1 MEEDISNKEEK
12 INFIKKNVIERKLNP
27 DIIIDFLRSKNI
39 TNINFCSL
47 SDLNQLID
55 LIYNANNSNVEK
67 NSDPI
72 SKINDKIEKKE
83 KKEKKYKKENDER
96 FGVVISDFINCKK
109 NEVTCLEKYEKIE
122 IKIEVNKKVEKG
134 IFSSGQIIFTF
145 NIKTEPLNFF
155 VNRKYVDFY
164 WLREKLQIIY
174 STNILPEIQDID
186 YRFEESPEEKHE
198 RAKRIFQKFFDFI
211 LKDPLI
217 KTSEILYDFLSIEKD
232 SDFKKKKLEYDKIK
246 APIEIKNFKFID
258 GQVRI
263 NINKKKEEYFEIIND
278 SIESN
283 QIILDEIN
291 RNFVKLKNKMND
303 IINIYL
309 SFIPL
314 FEKLI
319 NINEK
324 YGEHVINVE
333 SYKLIKFIF
342 ELWSKILKQQ
352 NSFFFVDI
360 NEYMNFISRNINY
373 LKHLAQNTKNQENI
387 YYESSEKL
395 LAKKRELFKK
405 KDTKNWNL
413 SGDDI
418 DNLPK
423 FKKNKEIAYKKI
435 EYANT
440 YYVVNMKEKYGFY
453 LNRLITE
460 YERLRY
466 IYANNNKNIIILF
479 AMKQQNIF
487 LEYIQFM
494 REIMGKMD
502 QCYVPEVN
510 DTEKFFEM
518 NNEINNYDDNQS
530 EVSYNK

>member
-47 SDLNQLID
+47 SELNQLID
-55 LIYNANNSNVEK
+55 LIYNANNSNIEK
-67 NSDPI
+67 NSEPM
-72 SKINDKIEKKE
+72 SKINDKIE

-122 IKIEVNKKVEKG
+122 IKIEVSKKVEKG

-198 RAKRIFQKFFDFI
+198 RAKRIFQKFLDFI

-232 SDFKKKKLEYDKIK
+232 SEFKKKKLEYDKIK
-246 APIEIKNFKFID
+246 APVEIKNFKFID
-258 GQVRI
+258 GKVRI

-324 YGEHVINVE
+324 YGEHVINIE
-333 SYKLIKFIF
+333 SYKHIKFIF

-360 NEYMNFISRNINY
+360 NEYMNFISRNINF

-387 YYESSEKL
+387 
-395 LAKKRELFKK
+395 
-405 KDTKNWNL
+405 
-413 SGDDI
+413 
-418 DNLPK
+418 
-423 FKKNKEIAYKKI
+423 
-435 EYANT
+435 
-440 YYVVNMKEKYGFY
+440 
-453 LNRLITE
+453 
-460 YERLRY
+460 
-466 IYANNNKNIIILF
+466 
-479 AMKQQNIF
+479 
-487 LEYIQFM
+487 
-494 REIMGKMD
+494 
-502 QCYVPEVN
+502 
-510 DTEKFFEM
+510 
-518 NNEINNYDDNQS
+518 
-530 EVSYNK
+530 

>member
-55 LIYNANNSNVEK
+55 LIYNANNSNIEK
-67 NSDPI
+67 DSDPM

-198 RAKRIFQKFFDFI
+198 RAKRIFQKFLDFI

-232 SDFKKKKLEYDKIK
+232 SEFKKKKLEYDKIK
-246 APIEIKNFKFID
+246 APVEIKNFKFID
-258 GQVRI
+258 GKVRI

-303 IINIYL
+303 II
-309 SFIPL
+309 
-314 FEKLI
+314 
-319 NINEK
+319 
-324 YGEHVINVE
+324 
-333 SYKLIKFIF
+333 YKLIKFIF

-360 NEYMNFISRNINY
+360 NEYMNFISRNINF

-405 KDTKNWNL
+405 KDTKNWKL
-413 SGDDI
+413 SVDDI

-466 IYANNNKNIIILF
+466 LYANNNKNIIILF